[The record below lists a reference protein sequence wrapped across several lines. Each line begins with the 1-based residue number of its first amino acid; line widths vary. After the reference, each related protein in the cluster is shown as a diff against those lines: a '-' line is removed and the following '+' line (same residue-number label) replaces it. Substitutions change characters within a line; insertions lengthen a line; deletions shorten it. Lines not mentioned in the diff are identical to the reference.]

1 MNYLEPYESIFFK
14 TNKNGLQGWVRRILP
29 NLENSTGKSEYRT
42 PPVHA
47 TE

>member
-1 MNYLEPYESIFFK
+1 MNYLEPYGSIFFK
-14 TNKNGLQGWVRRILP
+14 TNKKGLGRRVRRILH
-29 NLENSTGKSEYRT
+29 NLENSTGKSDYRA